1 MSGVSERGETD
12 VADADG
18 LASDQAEGGDLAEVV
33 LEGEL
38 DDENGSKGE
47 RRLLARHQKVSVE
60 RRAPLPPID
69 EFRGYEDVLPG
80 AADRILTMVEE
91 RAAHHQSMQLRRT
104 GSLDRTTRLIVL
116 LGAVIVLS
124 VVGSVL
130 AIALVL
136 ILQGY
141 SISGALVAVADIAGV
156 VIALWRFARRRS
168 PPRRQQDEPGNGPSS
183 PQE

>member
-1 MSGVSERGETD
+1 MSAPDERAESD
-12 VADADG
+12 VADAG
-18 LASDQAEGGDLAEVV
+18 RHSSDEAESGDLVEVV
-33 LEGEL
+33 VEGEL
-38 DDENGSKGE
+38 DDENGSKSE

-91 RAAHHQSMQLRRT
+91 RAAHHQSMQVRRM

-116 LGAVIVLS
+116 LGAVVVLS

-130 AIALVL
+130 VIALML
-136 ILQGY
+136 ISSGY
-141 SISGALVAVADIAGV
+141 SIPGAVVGVADIAGV
-156 VIALWRFARRRS
+156 VVALWRLARRRT
-168 PPRRQQDEPGNGPSS
+168 PPRGRPTESEDGPGSQQE
-183 PQE
+183 